1 MMAARASPLLLSLA
15 LLTVCWKVYGGD
27 FDDFNLEDALDMAT
41 EKPKPKPPKTPAHKP
56 GDDFDLSDFFDTPS
70 KPTTKPPRPP
80 PKKPGDLDLSDFFD
94 TPSKPTAKPARPT
107 IKPPP
112 KKPDIPK
119 NPGKKPDSGGF
130 DLSDALDEKNDPKGS
145 GTKIKEKDKPAGG
158 SDFSD
163 SDLEDIVGGGGYS
176 PDKKKGGHGGGGG
189 GSNGYSG
196 AGGDSDSGG
205 SAEPATIAGV
215 ASGLA
220 MALLGAVVSYI
231 SYQQKKFCFRIQE
244 SLNAEYVKGE
254 QAEGVVCEEP
264 PVKYSV
270 EEQTAAPPTQDP
282 SKV

>member
-27 FDDFNLEDALDMAT
+27 FDDFDLEDALDMAT
-41 EKPKPKPPKTPAHKP
+41 EKRKPPKIPAHKP

-70 KPTTKPPRPP
+70 KPTAKPPRPP

-130 DLSDALDEKNDPKGS
+130 DLADALDEKNDPK
-145 GTKIKEKDKPAGG
+145 G

-196 AGGDSDSGG
+196 AGGDSGSGG
-205 SAEPATIAGV
+205 SAEPVTIAGV

-231 SYQQKKFCFRIQE
+231 SYQQKKFCFSIQE

-264 PVKYSV
+264 LVKYSV